1 MQLEKCSAYSC
12 KVAVAL
18 DGNSE
23 FAMAADRVVNDGSEF
38 LNEVPEDRGI
48 RLPVLPIPT
57 FHNVD

>member
-1 MQLEKCSAYSC
+1 MMFNTYSC

-23 FAMAADRVVNDGSEF
+23 FAMAADSVINDGSEF
-38 LNEVPEDRGI
+38 PYEVPEDRGM
-48 RLPVLPIPT
+48 RLPVLPVPT